1 MFYLQAICNH
11 QNSHTLLTSYMSRT
25 PALDSENVDELE
37 TEDER
42 TNNKLPHLPEQLKGR
57 KFQLTQ
63 SKKIVERLGAKP
75 NTVYI
80 VESQM

>member
-1 MFYLQAICNH
+1 
-11 QNSHTLLTSYMSRT
+11 MSPT

-57 KFQLTQ
+57 KKLQ
-63 SKKIVERLGAKP
+63 KEAKS
-75 NTVYI
+75 YK
-80 VESQM
+80 